1 MMHLAEY
8 RKRPALLADWLPWA
22 GLVALGV
29 VLNKD
34 GSFQRTAR
42 FRGPDLDSATQG
54 ELVATSARLNN
65 ALRRL
70 GSGWALFV
78 EAERREAA
86 DYPESAFPEPLSW
99 LVDEERR
106 AVFEETDSHFE
117 STYHLTLLYLPPEE
131 SQARAAKLLYENVK
145 VEGVDG
151 ANWRG
156 RLEGFVSETER
167 FFGLLEGVMPE
178 IVWLDDGQTLTYLH
192 GCVSTRRHLVVVPE
206 VPMHL
211 DALLAD
217 EPLTGGLAPMLGN
230 QHLRVLSVRGFPTST
245 WPGLLDDLNRLGFTY
260 RWSTRFIC
268 LDKAEAERELVR
280 LRRQWFAKRK
290 NIVAL
295 LRETI
300 FQQESPLVDSDAS
313 NKATDADAALQE
325 LGSDQV
331 SFGYV
336 TATVTVL
343 DTDAAAVDE
352 KLRAVERTI
361 QGRGFVTIPETLNAV
376 DAWLSSIPGHA
387 YANVRQPIV
396 STLNLAHMMPVSAVW
411 AGQERNA
418 HLDGPPLIVTRTDGA
433 TPFRLVTHIGDVGN
447 TLVVGPIGMG
457 KSVLLATL
465 TMQFRRYAGS
475 RILAFDMGRSIRAT
489 ILGLNGEHYNLGH
502 DGGADAAIAFQPL
515 ARIDQDGYRAWAAEW
530 IAGCLIH
537 EGVTVGPAEKDA
549 VWSAL
554 NSLASAPVN
563 QRTMTGLSVLLQ
575 SNALRQAMQ
584 PYVLGGAHGKLL
596 DADSDRLG
604 SADVQ
609 GFEMEELMH
618 SKAAMLAVLGYL
630 FARFEERFDGA
641 PTLLILDEAWL
652 FLDDPVFASRIRQWL
667 KTLRKKNVSVIFATQ
682 SLADIKDSAIAPAI
696 IESCASRIFLP
707 NPQAT
712 EPQIR
717 VIYEGFGL
725 NSRQIDI
732 VAQAQPKRDY
742 YYQSRLGNR
751 VFDLGLGPVALAFAG
766 AAKPEDQRA
775 MDAVSASVPSAD
787 FAAAWLRHRGLDW
800 AADLIP
806 SFPSFPPL
814 PLFSSSPSIP
824 REKSP

>member
-1 MMHLAEY
+1 MLNLTEY

-22 GLVALGV
+22 GLVAPGV

-86 DYPESAFPEPLSW
+86 DYPESTFPEPLSW
-99 LVDEERR
+99 LIDEERR
-106 AVFEETDSHFE
+106 AAFEEDASHFE
-117 STYHLTLLYLPPEE
+117 SSYHLTLLYLPPEE
-131 SQARAAKLLYENVK
+131 STARAARLLYENNRA
-145 VEGVDG
+145 EGVD
-151 ANWRG
+151 WRE
-156 RLEGFVSETER
+156 RLEVFVSETDR
-167 FFGLLEGVMPE
+167 LFGLLEGVLPE
-178 IVWLDDGQTLTYLH
+178 IVWLDDAQTLTYLH
-192 GCVSTRRHLVVVPE
+192 GCVSTRRHAVAVPE
-206 VPMHL
+206 VAMHL
-211 DALLAD
+211 DAVLAD
-217 EPLTGGLAPMLGN
+217 QPLVGGLAPMLGN
-230 QHLRVLSVRGFPTST
+230 RYLRVLSVRGFPTST
-245 WPGLLDDLNRLGFTY
+245 WPGLLDDLNRLGFAY
-260 RWSTRFIC
+260 RWSTRFLC
-268 LDKAEAERELVR
+268 LDKAEAEKELRR

-313 NKATDADAALQE
+313 NKASDADAALQE

-331 SFGYV
+331 AFGYV

-343 DTDAAAVDE
+343 DADAAAADE
-352 KLRAVERTI
+352 KLHAVERSI

-376 DAWLSSIPGHA
+376 DAWLSSVPGHA

-411 AGQERNA
+411 AGPEGNS
-418 HLDGPPLIVTRTDGA
+418 HLGGPPFIVTRTDGA
-433 TPFRLVTHIGDVGN
+433 TPFRLVTHIGDVGH
-447 TLVVGPIGMG
+447 TLIVGPTGMG

-465 TMQFRRYAGS
+465 AMQFRRYPGS
-475 RILAFDMGRSIRAT
+475 RIFAFDMGRSMRAT
-489 ILGLNGEHYNLGH
+489 ILGLGGEHYDLGT
-502 DGGADAAIAFQPL
+502 DGAIAFQPL
-515 ARIDQDGYRAWAAEW
+515 ARIDQDGYRTWAAEW
-530 IAGCLIH
+530 VEGRLLQ
-537 EGVTVGPAEKDA
+537 EGVVVGPPEKDA

-554 NSLASAPVN
+554 NSLATAPLE

-575 SNALRQAMQ
+575 SNALRQALK

-596 DADSDRLG
+596 DADRDRLG
-604 SADVQ
+604 AATVQ

-618 SKAAMLAVLGYL
+618 SKAAVLAVLGYL
-630 FARFEERFDGA
+630 FARFDERFDGA

-652 FLDDPVFASRIRQWL
+652 FLDEPVFASRIRQWL
-667 KTLRKKNVSVIFATQ
+667 KALRKKNVSVIFATQ
-682 SLADIKDSAIAPAI
+682 SLADIKDSTIAPAI
-696 IESCASRIFLP
+696 VESCASRIFLP
-707 NPQAT
+707 NPQAA

-725 NSRQIDI
+725 NSRQIEI
-732 VAQAQPKRDY
+732 VATAQPKRDY

-766 AAKPEDQRA
+766 ASTPEDQRA
-775 MDAVSASVPSAD
+775 IDKVSAAATSSG
-787 FAAAWLRHRGLDW
+787 FAAAWLRHCGLGW
-800 AADLIP
+800 AADLVP
-806 SFPSFPPL
+806 SFPSSP
-814 PLFSSSPSIP
+814 SSP
-824 REKSP
+824 

>member
-1 MMHLAEY
+1 MLNLTEY

-22 GLVALGV
+22 GLVAPGV

-78 EAERREAA
+78 DAERREAA
-86 DYPESAFPEPLSW
+86 DYPESIFPEPLSW
-99 LVDEERR
+99 LIDEERR
-106 AVFEETDSHFE
+106 AAFEEDASHFE
-117 STYHLTLLYLPPEE
+117 SSYHLTLLYLPPEE
-131 SQARAAKLLYENVK
+131 STARAARLLYENNRA
-145 VEGVDG
+145 EGVD
-151 ANWRG
+151 WRE
-156 RLEGFVSETER
+156 RLEVFVSETER
-167 FFGLLEGVMPE
+167 LFGLLEGVLPE
-178 IVWLDDGQTLTYLH
+178 IVWLDDAQTLTYLH
-192 GCVSTRRHLVVVPE
+192 GCVSTRRHAVAVPE
-206 VPMHL
+206 VAMHL
-211 DALLAD
+211 DAVLAD
-217 EPLTGGLAPMLGN
+217 QPLVGGLAPMLGN
-230 QHLRVLSVRGFPTST
+230 RHLRVLSVRGFPTST
-245 WPGLLDDLNRLGFTY
+245 WPGLLDDLNRLGFAY
-260 RWSTRFIC
+260 RWSTRFLC
-268 LDKAEAERELVR
+268 LDKAEAEKELRR

-313 NKATDADAALQE
+313 NKASDADAALQE

-331 SFGYV
+331 AFGYV

-343 DTDAAAVDE
+343 DADAAAADE
-352 KLRAVERTI
+352 KLRAVERSI

-376 DAWLSSIPGHA
+376 DAWLSSVPGHA

-411 AGQERNA
+411 AGPEGNA

-433 TPFRLVTHIGDVGN
+433 TPFRLVTHIGDVGH
-447 TLVVGPIGMG
+447 TLIVGPTGMG

-465 TMQFRRYAGS
+465 ALQFRRYPGS
-475 RILAFDMGRSIRAT
+475 RIFAFDMGRSMRAT
-489 ILGLNGEHYNLGH
+489 ILGLGGEHYDLGT
-502 DGGADAAIAFQPL
+502 DGAIAFQPL
-515 ARIDQDGYRAWAAEW
+515 ARIDQDGYRTWAAEW
-530 IAGCLIH
+530 VEGRLLQ
-537 EGVTVGPAEKDA
+537 EGVAVGPPEKDA

-554 NSLASAPVN
+554 NSLATAPLE

-575 SNALRQAMQ
+575 SNALRQALK

-596 DADSDRLG
+596 DADRDRLG
-604 SADVQ
+604 AATVQ

-618 SKAAMLAVLGYL
+618 SKAAVLAVLGYL
-630 FARFEERFDGA
+630 FARFDERFDGA

-652 FLDDPVFASRIRQWL
+652 FLDEPVFASRIRQWL
-667 KTLRKKNVSVIFATQ
+667 KALRKKNVSVIFATQ
-682 SLADIKDSAIAPAI
+682 SLADIKDSTIAPAI
-696 IESCASRIFLP
+696 VESCASRIFLP
-707 NPQAT
+707 NPQAA

-725 NSRQIDI
+725 NTRQIEI
-732 VAQAQPKRDY
+732 VATAQPKRDY

-766 AAKPEDQRA
+766 ASTPEDQRA
-775 MDAVSASVPSAD
+775 FDKVSAAATSSG
-787 FAAAWLRHRGLDW
+787 FAAAWLRHRGLAW

-806 SFPSFPPL
+806 SFPS
-814 PLFSSSPSIP
+814 SPQ
-824 REKSP
+824 ENSP

>member
-1 MMHLAEY
+1 MMSLIEY
-8 RKRPALLADWLPWA
+8 RQRPALLADWLPWA
-22 GLVALGV
+22 GLVAPGV

-34 GSFQRTAR
+34 GSFQRSAR

-54 ELVATSARLNN
+54 ELVSTSARLNN

-70 GSGWALFV
+70 GSGWAFFV
-78 EAERREAA
+78 EAERRVAA

-106 AVFEETDSHFE
+106 AAFEEDASHFE
-117 STYHLTLLYLPPEE
+117 SSYHLTLLYLPPEE
-131 SQARAAKLLYENVK
+131 TRARASRLLYENK
-145 VEGVDG
+145 RAEGVD
-151 ANWRG
+151 WRE
-156 RLEGFVSETER
+156 RLDAFMAESER
-167 FFGLLEGVMPE
+167 FLGLLEGVMPE
-178 IVWLDDGQTLTYLH
+178 AGWLNDGQTLTYLH
-192 GCVSTRRHLVVVPE
+192 ACVSTRRHPVAVPE

-217 EPLTGGLAPMLGN
+217 EPLTGGLAPMLGTL
-230 QHLRVLSVRGFPTST
+230 HLRVLTVRGFPTST
-245 WPGLLDDLNRLGFTY
+245 WPGLLDDLNRLGFAY
-260 RWSTRFIC
+260 RWSTRFLC
-268 LDKAEAERELVR
+268 LDKAEAEKELIR

-313 NKATDADAALQE
+313 NKSADADAALQE

-331 SFGYV
+331 AFGYV

-343 DTDAAAVDE
+343 DTDATAADE

-361 QGRGFVTIPETLNAV
+361 QGWGFVTIPETLNAV
-376 DAWLSSIPGHA
+376 EAWLSSIPGHS

-433 TPFRLVTHIGDVGN
+433 TPFRLVTHIGDVGH
-447 TLVVGPIGMG
+447 TLVVGPTGMG

-465 TMQFRRYAGS
+465 ALQFRRYPGS

-489 ILGLNGEHYNLGH
+489 ILGLGGEHYDLGKSGEE
-502 DGGADAAIAFQPL
+502 GGNIAFQPL
-515 ARIDQDGYRAWAAEW
+515 ARIDQEGYRAWASEW
-530 IAGCLIH
+530 IEGRLRH
-537 EGVTVGPAEKDA
+537 EGVAVGPPEKDA

-554 NSLASAPVN
+554 NSLASAPVE

-575 SNALRQAMQ
+575 SNALRQALQ
-584 PYVLGGAHGKLL
+584 PYVLGGAHGRLL
-596 DADSDRLG
+596 DADHDRLG

-618 SKAAMLAVLGYL
+618 SKAATQAVLSYL
-630 FARFEERFDGA
+630 FARFDERFDGA

-652 FLDDPVFASRIRQWL
+652 FLDDPVFAARIRQWL

-682 SLADIKDSAIAPAI
+682 SLADIKDSTIAPAI
-696 IESCASRIFLP
+696 VESCASRIFLP

-717 VIYEGFGL
+717 SIYEGFGL
-725 NSRQIDI
+725 NSRQIEI
-732 VAQAQPKRDY
+732 VATAQPKRDY

-766 AAKPEDQRA
+766 ASSPEDQRA
-775 MDAVSASVPSAD
+775 IDTVSVSVPSSD

-800 AADLIP
+800 ATDLIP
-806 SFPSFPPL
+806 SF
-814 PLFSSSPSIP
+814 SSTSST
-824 REKSP
+824 

>member
-1 MMHLAEY
+1 MLHLAEY
-8 RKRPALLADWLPWA
+8 AQRPSLLADWLPWA
-22 GLVALGV
+22 GLVAPGV

-42 FRGPDLDSATQG
+42 FRGPDLDSATTS
-54 ELVATSARLNN
+54 ELIATSARLNN

-70 GSGWALFV
+70 DSGWALFV

-86 DYPESAFPEPLSW
+86 EYPKSEFPEPLSW

-106 AVFEETDSHFE
+106 AAFAQVRSHYE
-117 STYHLTLLYLPPEE
+117 SNYHLTLLYLPPEE
-131 SQARAAKLLYENVK
+131 SKARAATLLYENR
-145 VEGVDG
+145 ETQGVD
-151 ANWRG
+151 WHE
-156 RLEGFVSETER
+156 RLARFVSETER

-178 IVWLDDGQTLTYLH
+178 IDWLDDAETLTYLH
-192 GCVSTRRHLVVVPE
+192 GTVSTRKYRVTVPE
-206 VPMHL
+206 HPVYL
-211 DALLAD
+211 DALLTD
-217 EPLTGGLAPMLGN
+217 EPLVGGLAPMLGSH
-230 QHLRVLSVRGFPTST
+230 HLRVVTVRGFPTST
-245 WPGLLDDLNRLGFTY
+245 WPGLLDDLNRLGFAY
-260 RWSTRFIC
+260 RWSTRFLS
-268 LDKAEAERELVR
+268 LDKAEAERELTR

-290 NIVAL
+290 NVVAL

-300 FQQESPLVDSDAS
+300 FQQESPLVDTDAA

-331 SFGYV
+331 AYGYV

-343 DTDAAAVDE
+343 DADPTAADE
-352 KLRAVERTI
+352 KLRAVERCI
-361 QGRGFVTIPETLNAV
+361 QGRGFVTIPETLNAI

-387 YANVRQPIV
+387 YANIRQPII
-396 STLNLAHMMPVSAVW
+396 STLNLAHLMPVSAVW
-411 AGQERNA
+411 AGPEWNA

-433 TPFRLVTHIGDVGN
+433 TPFRLVTHIGDVGH
-447 TLVVGPIGMG
+447 TLVVGPTGMG

-465 TMQFRRYAGS
+465 ALQFRRYSGS
-475 RILAFDMGRSIRAT
+475 RLLVFDMGRSMRAT
-489 ILGLNGEHYNLGH
+489 LLGLGGEHYDLGT
-502 DGGADAAIAFQPL
+502 DGKIAFQPL
-515 ARIDQDGYRAWAAEW
+515 ARIDQENYRAWAAEW
-530 IAGCLIH
+530 IEGRLIH
-537 EGVTVGPAEKDA
+537 EGIAVGPSEKEI

-554 NSLASAPVN
+554 ASLASAPVE

-575 SNALRQAMQ
+575 SNALRQALQ

-596 DADSDRLG
+596 DADHDRLG
-604 SADVQ
+604 SASVQ

-618 SKAAMLAVLGYL
+618 SKAAVLAVLQYL
-630 FARFEERFDGA
+630 FARFDERFDGA

-667 KTLRKKNVSVIFATQ
+667 KTLRKKNVSVIFSTQ
-682 SLADIKDSAIAPAI
+682 SLADIRDSSIAPAI

-717 VIYEGFGL
+717 TIYEGFGL
-725 NSRQIDI
+725 NARQIDI

-751 VFDLGLGPVALAFAG
+751 VFDLNLGPVALAFAG
-766 AAKPEDQRA
+766 ASTPEDQRTI
-775 MDAVSASVPSAD
+775 DAVVSAAPRD
-787 FAAAWLRHRGLDW
+787 FAGAWLRECGLDW

-806 SFPSFPPL
+806 TFALKESPP
-814 PLFSSSPSIP
+814 
-824 REKSP
+824 

>member
-1 MMHLAEY
+1 MLNLTEY
-8 RKRPALLADWLPWA
+8 RQRPALLADWLPWA
-22 GLVALGV
+22 GMVALGV

-42 FRGPDLDSATQG
+42 FRGPDLDSATRG
-54 ELVATSARLNN
+54 ELISTSARLNN

-78 EAERREAA
+78 EAERCEAA
-86 DYPESAFPEPLSW
+86 DYPESSFPEPLSW

-106 AVFEETDSHFE
+106 AGFEEAGSHFE
-117 STYHLTLLYLPPEE
+117 SHYHLTLLYLPPEE
-131 SQARAAKLLYENVK
+131 SRARAGRLLYENRK
-145 VEGVDG
+145 TEGVD
-151 ANWRG
+151 WRE
-156 RLEGFVSETER
+156 RLDAFVAESER
-167 FFGLLEGVMPE
+167 FLGLLEGVMPE
-178 IVWLDDGQTLTYLH
+178 IGWLDDARTLTYLH
-192 GCVSTRRHLVVVPE
+192 GCISTARHPVAVPE

-217 EPLTGGLAPMLGN
+217 RPLVGGLAPMLGDA
-230 QHLRVLSVRGFPTST
+230 HLRVLTIRGFPTST
-245 WPGLLDDLNRLGFTY
+245 WPGILDDLNRLGFAY
-260 RWSTRFIC
+260 RWSTRFLC
-268 LDKAEAERELVR
+268 LDKAEAEKELGR

-300 FQQESPLVDSDAS
+300 FNQESPLVDTDAS
-313 NKATDADAALQE
+313 NKASDADAALQE

-331 SFGYV
+331 AFGYV
-336 TATVTVL
+336 TATVTVM
-343 DTDAAAVDE
+343 DRDAAAADE
-352 KLRAVERTI
+352 KLRQAERAV

-376 DAWLSSIPGHA
+376 EAWLSSIPGNV

-396 STLNLAHMMPVSAVW
+396 STLNLAHLMPLSAVW

-465 TMQFRRYAGS
+465 ALQFRRYPGS

-489 ILGLNGEHYNLGH
+489 VLGLGGDHYDLGTDPE
-502 DGGADAAIAFQPL
+502 DGGAIAFQPL
-515 ARIDQDGYRAWAAEW
+515 ARIDREGYRTWAAEW
-530 IAGCLIH
+530 IEGRLLQ
-537 EGVTVGPAEKDA
+537 EGVAVGPPEKDA

-554 NSLASAPVN
+554 NNLAGAPVE

-575 SNALRQAMQ
+575 SNALRQALQ
-584 PYVLGGAHGKLL
+584 PYVLGGAHGRLL
-596 DADSDRLG
+596 DADADHLG
-604 SADVQ
+604 TADVQ
-609 GFEMEELMH
+609 AFEMEELMP
-618 SKAAMLAVLGYL
+618 SKAAVMAVLGYL
-630 FARFEERFDGA
+630 FARFGERFDGA

-652 FLDDPVFASRIRQWL
+652 FLDDPVFAARIRQWL

-696 IESCASRIFLP
+696 IASCASRIFLP

-732 VAQAQPKRDY
+732 VATAQPKRDY

-751 VFDLGLGPVALAFAG
+751 VFELGLGPVALAFAG
-766 AAKPEDQRA
+766 ASTPEDQRA
-775 MDAVSASVPSAD
+775 MDAVVSASGVAG
-787 FAAAWLRHRGLDW
+787 FAPAWLRHRGLDW

-806 SFPSFPPL
+806 SFPSPL
-814 PLFSSSPSIP
+814 QENTP
-824 REKSP
+824 

>member
-1 MMHLAEY
+1 
-8 RKRPALLADWLPWA
+8 
-22 GLVALGV
+22 
-29 VLNKD
+29 
-34 GSFQRTAR
+34 
-42 FRGPDLDSATQG
+42 
-54 ELVATSARLNN
+54 
-65 ALRRL
+65 
-70 GSGWALFV
+70 
-78 EAERREAA
+78 
-86 DYPESAFPEPLSW
+86 
-99 LVDEERR
+99 
-106 AVFEETDSHFE
+106 
-117 STYHLTLLYLPPEE
+117 
-131 SQARAAKLLYENVK
+131 
-145 VEGVDG
+145 
-151 ANWRG
+151 
-156 RLEGFVSETER
+156 
-167 FFGLLEGVMPE
+167 
-178 IVWLDDGQTLTYLH
+178 
-192 GCVSTRRHLVVVPE
+192 
-206 VPMHL
+206 
-211 DALLAD
+211 
-217 EPLTGGLAPMLGN
+217 
-230 QHLRVLSVRGFPTST
+230 
-245 WPGLLDDLNRLGFTY
+245 
-260 RWSTRFIC
+260 
-268 LDKAEAERELVR
+268 
-280 LRRQWFAKRK
+280 
-290 NIVAL
+290 
-295 LRETI
+295 
-300 FQQESPLVDSDAS
+300 
-313 NKATDADAALQE
+313 
-325 LGSDQV
+325 
-331 SFGYV
+331 
-336 TATVTVL
+336 
-343 DTDAAAVDE
+343 
-352 KLRAVERTI
+352 
-361 QGRGFVTIPETLNAV
+361 
-376 DAWLSSIPGHA
+376 
-387 YANVRQPIV
+387 
-396 STLNLAHMMPVSAVW
+396 MMPVSAVW

-489 ILGLNGEHYNLGH
+489 ILGLGGEHYDLGH
-502 DGGADAAIAFQPL
+502 DGADAAAQPL

-751 VFDLGLGPVALAFAG
+751 VSTWDWGRWRWRLLVRPNPRISAPCTRCQHLFPLRTSLPPGCVIAVWTGLRTSFRPFRLFRRCLCSHPRPQFLGRNHHEEDFAG
-766 AAKPEDQRA
+766 RGYCGAPGRSISCAG
-775 MDAVSASVPSAD
+775 SAD
-787 FAAAWLRHRGLDW
+787 R
-800 AADLIP
+800 I
-806 SFPSFPPL
+806 
-814 PLFSSSPSIP
+814 
-824 REKSP
+824 

>member
-1 MMHLAEY
+1 MMNLAEY
-8 RKRPALLADWLPWA
+8 RRRPALLADWLPWA
-22 GLVALGV
+22 GLIAPGV

-54 ELVATSARLNN
+54 EFVATSARLNN

-70 GSGWALFV
+70 GSGWAFFV

-86 DYPESAFPEPLSW
+86 GYPESTFPEPLSW

-106 AVFEETDSHFE
+106 AVFEEDASHFE
-117 STYHLTLLYLPPEE
+117 SAYHLTLLYLPPEE
-131 SQARAAKLLYENVK
+131 SKARAAGLLYENNST
-145 VEGVDG
+145 EGTDG
-151 ANWRG
+151 SDWRG
-156 RLEGFVSETER
+156 RLEAFVSESER
-167 FFGLLEGVMPE
+167 FFGLVDGVMPE
-178 IVWLDDGQTLTYLH
+178 IRWLGDGQTLTYLH
-192 GCVSTRRHLVVVPE
+192 SCVSMRRHAVAVPE

-217 EPLTGGLAPMLGN
+217 EPLIGGLAPMLGVH
-230 QHLRVLSVRGFPTST
+230 HLRVLSVRGFPTST
-245 WPGLLDDLNRLGFTY
+245 WPGLLDDLNRLGFAY
-260 RWSTRFIC
+260 RWSTRFLC

-313 NKATDADAALQE
+313 NKAADADAALQE
-325 LGSDQV
+325 LGSDNV

-343 DTDAAAVDE
+343 DVDATAADE

-411 AGQERNA
+411 AGPERND

-433 TPFRLVTHIGDVGN
+433 TPFRLVTHIGDVGH
-447 TLVVGPIGMG
+447 TLVVGPTGMG
-457 KSVLLATL
+457 KSVLLAIL
-465 TMQFRRYAGS
+465 AMQFRRYASS
-475 RILAFDMGRSIRAT
+475 RIFAFDMGRSMRAT
-489 ILGLNGEHYNLGH
+489 ILGLGGEHYDLGS
-502 DGGADAAIAFQPL
+502 DGSIAFQPL
-515 ARIDQDGYRAWAAEW
+515 ARIDQDAYRTWAAEW
-530 IAGCLIH
+530 VEGRLVH
-537 EGVTVGPAEKDA
+537 EGVAVGPPEKET

-554 NSLASAPVN
+554 NSLATAPVE

-575 SNALRQAMQ
+575 SNALRQALQ
-584 PYVLGGAHGKLL
+584 PYVLGGAHGRLL
-596 DADSDRLG
+596 DADTDRLG
-604 SADVQ
+604 SASVQ

-618 SKAAMLAVLGYL
+618 SKAAVLAVLGYL
-630 FARFEERFDGA
+630 FARFDERFDGA

-682 SLADIKDSAIAPAI
+682 SLADIKDSTIAPAI
-696 IESCASRIFLP
+696 VESCASRIFLP

-732 VAQAQPKRDY
+732 VGQAQPKRDY

-766 AAKPEDQRA
+766 ASTPEDQRQIDKVC
-775 MDAVSASVPSAD
+775 DALPTSLVPSG
-787 FAAAWLRHRGLDW
+787 FATAWLRHRGLDW

-806 SFPSFPPL
+806 SFPSFP
-814 PLFSSSPSIP
+814 SSPSLQENAP
-824 REKSP
+824 

>member
-1 MMHLAEY
+1 
-8 RKRPALLADWLPWA
+8 LPT
-22 GLVALGV
+22 
-29 VLNKD
+29 D
-34 GSFQRTAR
+34 GAR
-42 FRGPDLDSATQG
+42 FL
-54 ELVATSARLNN
+54 
-65 ALRRL
+65 
-70 GSGWALFV
+70 
-78 EAERREAA
+78 
-86 DYPESAFPEPLSW
+86 
-99 LVDEERR
+99 
-106 AVFEETDSHFE
+106 
-117 STYHLTLLYLPPEE
+117 
-131 SQARAAKLLYENVK
+131 
-145 VEGVDG
+145 
-151 ANWRG
+151 
-156 RLEGFVSETER
+156 
-167 FFGLLEGVMPE
+167 
-178 IVWLDDGQTLTYLH
+178 
-192 GCVSTRRHLVVVPE
+192 
-206 VPMHL
+206 
-211 DALLAD
+211 
-217 EPLTGGLAPMLGN
+217 
-230 QHLRVLSVRGFPTST
+230 
-245 WPGLLDDLNRLGFTY
+245 
-260 RWSTRFIC
+260 C
-268 LDKAEAERELVR
+268 LDKAEAERELGR

-343 DTDAAAVDE
+343 DTDPTAADE
-352 KLRAVERTI
+352 KLRAVERAI

-465 TMQFRRYAGS
+465 ALQFRRYAGS

-489 ILGLNGEHYNLGH
+489 ILGLAGEHYDLGS
-502 DGGADAAIAFQPL
+502 DGGLDGKDGRDGCTGAFQPL
-515 ARIDQDGYRAWAAEW
+515 ARIDRHGYRAWAAEW
-530 IAGCLIH
+530 VEGLLVH
-537 EGVTVGPAEKDA
+537 EGVAVGPAEKDA

-554 NSLASAPVN
+554 NSLASAPVE

-575 SNALRQAMQ
+575 SNALRQALQ

-596 DADSDRLG
+596 DADHDRLG
-604 SADVQ
+604 TADVQ

-618 SKAAMLAVLGYL
+618 SKAAMLAVLRYL
-630 FARFEERFDGA
+630 FARFEERFDGS

-707 NPQAT
+707 NPQAI

-732 VAQAQPKRDY
+732 VAQATPKRDY

-751 VFDLGLGPVALAFAG
+751 VFDLGLGPVTLAFAG
-766 AAKPEDQRA
+766 ASTPEHQR
-775 MDAVSASVPSAD
+775 DIDTVSESVPPSD
-787 FAAAWLRHRGLDW
+787 FAAAWLRHRGLGW
-800 AADLIP
+800 AANLIP
-806 SFPSFPPL
+806 SFPPFPSL
-814 PLFSSSPSIP
+814 PAFPSATQEHSP
-824 REKSP
+824 

>member
-1 MMHLAEY
+1 MLNLTEY
-8 RKRPALLADWLPWA
+8 RQRPALLADWLPWA
-22 GLVALGV
+22 GMVALGV

-42 FRGPDLDSATQG
+42 FRGPDLDSATRG
-54 ELVATSARLNN
+54 ELISTSARLNN

-78 EAERREAA
+78 EAERCEAA
-86 DYPESAFPEPLSW
+86 DYPESSFPEPLSW

-106 AVFEETDSHFE
+106 AGFEEAGSHFE
-117 STYHLTLLYLPPEE
+117 SHYHLTLLYLPPEE
-131 SQARAAKLLYENVK
+131 SRARAGRLLYENRK
-145 VEGVDG
+145 TEGVD
-151 ANWRG
+151 WRE
-156 RLEGFVSETER
+156 RLDAFVAESER
-167 FFGLLEGVMPE
+167 FLGLLEGVMPE
-178 IVWLDDGQTLTYLH
+178 IGWLDDARTLTYLH
-192 GCVSTRRHLVVVPE
+192 GCISTARHPVAVPE

-217 EPLTGGLAPMLGN
+217 RPLVGGLAPMLGDA
-230 QHLRVLSVRGFPTST
+230 HLRVLTIRGFPTST
-245 WPGLLDDLNRLGFTY
+245 WPGILDDLNRLGFAY
-260 RWSTRFIC
+260 RWSTRFLC
-268 LDKAEAERELVR
+268 LDKAEAEKELGR

-300 FQQESPLVDSDAS
+300 FNQESPLVDTDAS
-313 NKATDADAALQE
+313 NKASDADAALQE

-331 SFGYV
+331 AFGYV
-336 TATVTVL
+336 TATVTVM
-343 DTDAAAVDE
+343 DRDAAAADE
-352 KLRAVERTI
+352 KLRQAERAV

-376 DAWLSSIPGHA
+376 EAWLSSIPGNV

-396 STLNLAHMMPVSAVW
+396 STLNLAHLMPLSAVW

-465 TMQFRRYAGS
+465 ALQFRRYPGS

-489 ILGLNGEHYNLGH
+489 VLGLGGDHYDLGTDPE
-502 DGGADAAIAFQPL
+502 DGGAIAFQPL
-515 ARIDQDGYRAWAAEW
+515 ARIDREGYRTWAAEW
-530 IAGCLIH
+530 IEGRLLQ
-537 EGVTVGPAEKDA
+537 EGVAVGPPEREA

-554 NSLASAPVN
+554 GSLAGAPVE
-563 QRTMTGLSVLLQ
+563 QRTLTGLSVLLQ
-575 SNALRQAMQ
+575 SNALRQALA
-584 PYVLGGAHGKLL
+584 PYVLGGAHGRLL
-596 DADSDRLG
+596 DADADRLG
-604 SADVQ
+604 TADVQ
-609 GFEMEELMH
+609 AFEMEELMP
-618 SKAAMLAVLGYL
+618 SKAAVMAVLGYL
-630 FARFEERFDGA
+630 FARFGERFDGA

-652 FLDDPVFASRIRQWL
+652 FLDDPVFAARIRQWL

-725 NSRQIDI
+725 NSRQIEI
-732 VAQAQPKRDY
+732 VATAQPKRA
-742 YYQSRLGNR
+742 NR
-751 VFDLGLGPVALAFAG
+751 
-766 AAKPEDQRA
+766 
-775 MDAVSASVPSAD
+775 
-787 FAAAWLRHRGLDW
+787 
-800 AADLIP
+800 
-806 SFPSFPPL
+806 
-814 PLFSSSPSIP
+814 
-824 REKSP
+824 